1 MVASRHCDWV
11 ATKLLYMVVTR
22 LVYRTDICFRHIRCR
37 IINYKFFYLS
47 AKPSSNFRGFLPLKN
62 EFLNNSVSSPPDTIS
77 DISAVCI
84 SDGQRCSKTLQTVR
98 SKIFGN
104 LPNSRAL
111 STVKLCFHWSSLQT
125 RIFDQ
130 CAIRKVLAQPR
141 STGTSLMTS
150 SHFSVPKRRLAA
162 CHIP

>member
-1 MVASRHCDWV
+1 
-11 ATKLLYMVVTR
+11 
-22 LVYRTDICFRHIRCR
+22 
-37 IINYKFFYLS
+37 
-47 AKPSSNFRGFLPLKN
+47 
-62 EFLNNSVSSPPDTIS
+62 
-77 DISAVCI
+77 
-84 SDGQRCSKTLQTVR
+84 LQTVR